1 MKSDDNQEKN
11 LKFFWKFSNFQNCE
25 KWKKIQKIYFEY
37 EFFKET
43 YFHEFWRFF
52 NNFLCKRK
60 LRSCSKKFKSFLP
73 PSLVFYPT
81 FLALKFGQISRS
93 KLIFTDIPTL
103 KKWGKKLVR
112 GVKNFCIIKCKHLT
126 FICIKNQKKSIK
138 VAEIF
143 QNRSR
148 KIELKLRRMLIFLK
162 IELFLKCL

>member
-1 MKSDDNQEKN
+1 M
-11 LKFFWKFSNFQNCE
+11 
-25 KWKKIQKIYFEY
+25 
-37 EFFKET
+37 
-43 YFHEFWRFF
+43 
-52 NNFLCKRK
+52 CKRK

-126 FICIKNQKKSIK
+126 FICTKNQKKIFKTRKNILKWNLMTIK
-138 VAEIF
+138 KKTWKFFENFQIF
-143 QNRSR
+143 
-148 KIELKLRRMLIFLK
+148 KIVKNEKKYKKFILSMNFFKETYFH
-162 IELFLKCL
+162 EF

>member
-1 MKSDDNQEKN
+1 M
-11 LKFFWKFSNFQNCE
+11 
-25 KWKKIQKIYFEY
+25 
-37 EFFKET
+37 
-43 YFHEFWRFF
+43 
-52 NNFLCKRK
+52 CKRK

-126 FICIKNQKKSIK
+126 FICTKNQKKIFKTRKNILKWNLMTIK
-138 VAEIF
+138 KKIWKFFENFQIF
-143 QNRSR
+143 
-148 KIELKLRRMLIFLK
+148 KIVKNEKKYKKFILNMNFSKKLIFTSFEDFFIIFCAK
-162 IELFLKCL
+162 ESWDHARKNSKVFYPPH

>member
-1 MKSDDNQEKN
+1 MRG
-11 LKFFWKFSNFQNCE
+11 LK
-25 KWKKIQKIYFEY
+25 YTR
-37 EFFKET
+37 EFKDFLII
-43 YFHEFWRFF
+43 
-52 NNFLCKRK
+52 FLCKRK

-126 FICIKNQKKSIK
+126 FICTKNQKKIFKTRKNILKWNLMTIK
-138 VAEIF
+138 KKIWKFFENF
-143 QNRSR
+143 QNFEKWKKYK
-148 KIELKLRRMLIFLK
+148 KIILNMNFFKETYFH
-162 IELFLKCL
+162 EF

>member
-1 MKSDDNQEKN
+1 M
-11 LKFFWKFSNFQNCE
+11 
-25 KWKKIQKIYFEY
+25 
-37 EFFKET
+37 
-43 YFHEFWRFF
+43 
-52 NNFLCKRK
+52 CKRK

-126 FICIKNQKKSIK
+126 FICIKNQKKIFKTCKNILKWNLMTVKKKTWKFFENFQIFKIVKNEKKIQNLFSIW
-138 VAEIF
+138 IF
-143 QNRSR
+143 QRNLFSR
-148 KIELKLRRMLIFLK
+148 VLKIFL
-162 IELFLKCL
+162 

>member
-1 MKSDDNQEKN
+1 M
-11 LKFFWKFSNFQNCE
+11 
-25 KWKKIQKIYFEY
+25 
-37 EFFKET
+37 
-43 YFHEFWRFF
+43 
-52 NNFLCKRK
+52 CKRK

-126 FICIKNQKKSIK
+126 FICTKNQKKIFKTRKNILKWNLMTIK
-138 VAEIF
+138 KKTWKFFENFQIF
-143 QNRSR
+143 
-148 KIELKLRRMLIFLK
+148 KIVKNEKNTKNLFWVWIFSKKLIFTSFK
-162 IELFLKCL
+162 YYFLIFCANES